1 MRHENVRIYRH
12 PKVCNALNFWQI
24 FINSAKCEYQKINW
38 EERQWHRQD
47 SINWE
52 IRQRHRQDS
61 INWEVRQRHRQDSIP
76 IDIYALLLNLIKAFS
91 AWFEFLFFTKRLL
104 QEKLI
109 KLWPWVVFEFAV
121 QENIHRVN
129 FTRMLLFSDP

>member
-1 MRHENVRIYRH
+1 MRHENIRIYRH

-52 IRQRHRQDS
+52 
-61 INWEVRQRHRQDSIP
+61 VRQRHRQDSIP
-76 IDIYALLLNLIKAFS
+76 IDIYAMLLNLIKAFS
-91 AWFEFLFFTKRLL
+91 A
-104 QEKLI
+104 
-109 KLWPWVVFEFAV
+109 
-121 QENIHRVN
+121 
-129 FTRMLLFSDP
+129 